1 MSKKQSDKATKKRV
15 KATASSTAKKS
26 TKSKETSVAP
36 ATKTAKALAP
46 DPRLPTLGTT
56 IEKRDRHGAVRC
68 KCTVEEGGIR
78 YAGKVYTSL
87 SGAAMAAAKDL
98 DLKNKTQNGYI
109 FWGLIKPPRPA
120 SDPLVALERAWER
133 YRDRVETLVKE
144 GVTEENRGK
153 VAAALGTFGPSTEEN
168 PVRHDD
174 PELAGPVQYRHHV
187 LDEREIPLHLR
198 RDAETESA
206 VGIVLGDFPAPILQ
220 REGGVR
226 YDSVE
231 DHQRPVLNELRVS
244 DRVAFFYP
252 GVR

>member
-15 KATASSTAKKS
+15 KATTGSTAMKS

-36 ATKTAKALAP
+36 AAKTVKALAP
-46 DPRLPTLGTT
+46 DPRLPALETT

-133 YRDRVETLVKE
+133 YRGRVETLVKE
-144 GVTEENRGK
+144 SVTEENRGK
-153 VAAALGTFGPSTEEN
+153 VAAALGK
-168 PVRHDD
+168 H
-174 PELAGPVQYRHHV
+174 A
-187 LDEREIPLHLR
+187 HLI
-198 RDAETESA
+198 EKLS
-206 VGIVLGDFPAPILQ
+206 G
-220 REGGVR
+220 
-226 YDSVE
+226 
-231 DHQRPVLNELRVS
+231 
-244 DRVAFFYP
+244 
-252 GVR
+252 

>member
-1 MSKKQSDKATKKRV
+1 MSKKQNDKATKKRV
-15 KATASSTAKKS
+15 KAAASSPAKKS
-26 TKSKETSVAP
+26 EESKETPVAL
-36 ATKTAKALAP
+36 AAKTAKALAP
-46 DPRLPTLGTT
+46 NPRLPALGTT
-56 IEKRDRHGAVRC
+56 IEKHDRHGAVRC

-153 VAAALGTFGPSTEEN
+153 VAATLGKHAQLIEK
-168 PVRHDD
+168 
-174 PELAGPVQYRHHV
+174 
-187 LDEREIPLHLR
+187 
-198 RDAETESA
+198 
-206 VGIVLGDFPAPILQ
+206 LG
-220 REGGVR
+220 G
-226 YDSVE
+226 
-231 DHQRPVLNELRVS
+231 
-244 DRVAFFYP
+244 
-252 GVR
+252 

>member
-1 MSKKQSDKATKKRV
+1 MSKKQSDEATKKRV

-26 TKSKETSVAP
+26 TRSNDTSVAP
-36 ATKTAKALAP
+36 AAKTEKALAP
-46 DPRLPTLGTT
+46 DPRLPAQGTT
-56 IEKRDRHGAVRC
+56 IEKHDRHGAVRC

-78 YAGKVYTSL
+78 YSGKVYTSL

-153 VAAALGTFGPSTEEN
+153 VAAALGK
-168 PVRHDD
+168 H
-174 PELAGPVQYRHHV
+174 A
-187 LDEREIPLHLR
+187 HLI
-198 RDAETESA
+198 EK
-206 VGIVLGDFPAPILQ
+206 LG
-220 REGGVR
+220 G
-226 YDSVE
+226 
-231 DHQRPVLNELRVS
+231 
-244 DRVAFFYP
+244 
-252 GVR
+252 

>member
-1 MSKKQSDKATKKRV
+1 MSKKQSEKATKKRV

-26 TKSKETSVAP
+26 TKSKETSLAP
-36 ATKTAKALAP
+36 AARTSKALAP
-46 DPRLPTLGTT
+46 DPRLPALGTT
-56 IEKRDRHGAVRC
+56 IEKHDRHGAVRC

-153 VAAALGTFGPSTEEN
+153 VAATLGKHAQLIEK
-168 PVRHDD
+168 
-174 PELAGPVQYRHHV
+174 
-187 LDEREIPLHLR
+187 
-198 RDAETESA
+198 
-206 VGIVLGDFPAPILQ
+206 LG
-220 REGGVR
+220 G
-226 YDSVE
+226 
-231 DHQRPVLNELRVS
+231 
-244 DRVAFFYP
+244 
-252 GVR
+252 